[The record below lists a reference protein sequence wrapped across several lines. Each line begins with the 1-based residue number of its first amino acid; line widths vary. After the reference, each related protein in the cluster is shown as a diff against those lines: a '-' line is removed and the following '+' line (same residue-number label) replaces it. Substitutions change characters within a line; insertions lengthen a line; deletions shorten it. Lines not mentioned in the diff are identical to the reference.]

1 MASLRPVSYILNTS
15 VTRSNSLADNLGAVC
30 GTCCCWPFLALVVEF
45 VAVVEVGTEV
55 GIAVPGAVEPGTEV
69 GAVEVVVVAIFP
81 TYPTPYLVYP
91 TPYVVIETLRGR
103 SLWCDHP

>member
-15 VTRSNSLADNLGAVC
+15 VTRSNSFADNLGAVC

-45 VAVVEVGTEV
+45 VVVVEVGTEV
-55 GIAVPGAVEPGTEV
+55 GTAPGAVEPGTEV

-81 TYPTPYLVYP
+81 TYPA
-91 TPYVVIETLRGR
+91 PYV
-103 SLWCDHP
+103 